1 MGHGSSR
8 PSKPSKPRWRR
19 SPIRA
24 VGTRVRVTFP
34 HAGGAAGVFPFA
46 FTGTIDRVTIDVSGE
61 LITDDEAELRVHL
74 ALQ

>member
-1 MGHGSSR
+1 
-8 PSKPSKPRWRR
+8 
-19 SPIRA
+19 
-24 VGTRVRVTFP
+24 
-34 HAGGAAGVFPFA
+34 VFPFA